1 MMLQGLGLSEI
12 FRQCLMGFRLLK
24 SDILSYAYKK
34 FHAKTAKFN
43 LNPLRSLRDS
53 GTLN

>member
-12 FRQCLMGFRLLK
+12 FRRCLVGFRLLK

-34 FHAKTAKFN
+34 CKDRKGFK
-43 LNPLRSLRDS
+43 LNFAVFA
-53 GTLN
+53 